1 MSFKDL
7 RRLQHETKSNISA
20 LCQLFDVSRSGYY
33 GARDVAKST
42 KARPLSVL
50 VRAEFARSQSCYGKR
65 RIAQAINDSGVRV
78 GVHAVAAEM
87 RKLNLTAV
95 WRQRKFV
102 VTTDSNHAE
111 PIFENVLDRDFSPA
125 APNQAW
131 VSDITYIWT
140 ELGWVYLAVVLDLCG
155 RKVVGWAIDRRME
168 AELVC
173 RALKMAL
180 QIRAPEPGLIVHSDR
195 GSQYASQAHRSLLTA
210 YGCVG
215 SMSRKGNCWD
225 NAAMERFFL
234 SLKTERVWR
243 RTYANTNEAAAD
255 IGDYI
260 VNFYNE
266 TRLHSALGYMTPNAF
281 EQQFDH

>member
-7 RRLQHETKSNISA
+7 RQLQQETKA
-20 LCQLFDVSRSGYY
+20 KVRTLCELFDVSRSGFYT
-33 GARDVAKST
+33 ARKSVELP
-42 KARPLSVL
+42 KPRPLTAL
-50 VRAEFARSQSCYGKR
+50 VRTEFERSQGCYGKR
-65 RIAQAINDSGVRV
+65 RIAQAINGSGVRV

-87 RKLNLTAV
+87 KKLDLTAI
-95 WRQRKFV
+95 WYKRKYV
-102 VTTDSNHAE
+102 VTTDSNHVE
-111 PIFENVLDRDFSPA
+111 PVFENVLDRNFSPA

-140 ELGWVYLAVVLDLCG
+140 QTGWVYLAVVLDLCG
-155 RKVVGWAIDRRME
+155 RKVVGWAMDRRME
-168 AELVC
+168 ATLVC
-173 RALKMAL
+173 RALHMAI
-180 QIRAPEPGLIVHSDR
+180 QIRAPELGLIVHSDR
-195 GSQYASQAHRSLLTA
+195 GSQYASEAYRALLAA

-243 RTYANTNEAAAD
+243 RTYANQHEAVAD
-255 IGDYI
+255 VGDYI

-266 TRLHSALGYMTPNAF
+266 KRLHSAIGYMTPNQF
-281 EQQFDH
+281 EQQFDN